1 MNLRSYFSSLSR
13 VERAEFIAKM
23 KAVLGKTEI
32 TIRSYINENR
42 KVQPVDAR
50 EISELTSGRVTR
62 YDLCPTVFEK
72 VG

>member
-1 MNLRSYFSSLSR
+1 MNLRSYFLSLNK
-13 VERAEFIAKM
+13 VERAAFIEKM

-50 EISELTSGRVTR
+50 KISELTSRSVTLH
-62 YDLCPTVFEK
+62 DLCPNVFDK
-72 VG
+72 VA